1 MKKLLL
7 LSVILLAACNKQDE
21 PSAEPAKATII
32 PYVKKHHA
40 KSDPPAQLDF
50 LQLVQVVISS
60 FPNAQASYNGN
71 ATELRLLSKRIP
83 SDSKF
88 KTYENWYSI
97 KITRNIDSENWSNFL
112 VEIRDNQS
120 YEQSKTDAFN
130 ACKDVWRNI
139 DHRVP
144 TVINELAVELIN
156 MEKIVLLQELSIS
169 SAMVIFLIW
178 MQVILMMVILY
189 LALFHTMKN
198 KRKPFHQI

>member
-21 PSAEPAKATII
+21 PSVEPSKATII

-60 FPNAQASYNGN
+60 FPNAQASYNSN
-71 ATELRLLSKRIP
+71 ATELRLLSKHIP

-120 YEQSKTDAFN
+120 YEQSKIDAFN
-130 ACKDVWRNI
+130 ACKNVWRNI

-144 TVINELAVELIN
+144 TVINELAGRIN
-156 MEKIVLLQELSIS
+156 KYGKNSSSATAQHIIRYGYLFNLDASHFNDGYPVSCSIS
-169 SAMVIFLIW
+169 
-178 MQVILMMVILY
+178 Y
-189 LALFHTMKN
+189 NN
-198 KRKPFHQI
+198 K